1 MGLAQGSTSRHQLN
15 LPRTWGGKSLCFALV
30 HPFSGS
36 DATSQFNGKGKMSA
50 WKAWKK
56 YLATTAGCT
65 SASQDGFVALE
76 FTYAASRL
84 TDRFTCIMYD
94 STTSSDK
101 MNDLRQDILPTRVR
115 LWKSFLRP
123 KQHCFNT
130 QTDVFTKPV
139 SGEIA

>member
-84 TDRFTCIMYD
+84 TVIHSNVGVTLNSAQYRNIVRI
-94 STTSSDK
+94 TS
-101 MNDLRQDILPTRVR
+101 LIT
-115 LWKSFLRP
+115 
-123 KQHCFNT
+123 
-130 QTDVFTKPV
+130 V
-139 SGEIA
+139 SSYLLSGKVSL